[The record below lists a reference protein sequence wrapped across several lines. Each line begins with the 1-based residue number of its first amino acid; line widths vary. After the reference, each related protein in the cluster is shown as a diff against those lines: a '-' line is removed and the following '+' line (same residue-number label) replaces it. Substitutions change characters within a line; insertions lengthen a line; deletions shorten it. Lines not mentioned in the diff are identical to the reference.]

1 MQKTNFE
8 QVVEQICSEDGRY
21 HPEAYSF
28 VREGLDQTLKNLKRS
43 DTAGSNKHVSGPEL
57 LEGLRRFTLEE
68 FGPMGGL
75 VLSEWGVGSC
85 RDFGQIVFNLVQHNV
100 LGRSDSDSIEDFEEI
115 YTFDEAFEAP
125 FRPAAPEATSR
136 KKTSGGRRS
145 TAPRARKKDSE
156 SSVTPDQNDS

>member
-8 QVVEQICSEDGRY
+8 QVVEQICSEDERF

-43 DTAGSNKHVSGPEL
+43 EGAGAGKHVSGPEL

-68 FGPMGGL
+68 FGPMGGM
-75 VLSEWGVGSC
+75 VLNEWGLSTC

-100 LGRSDSDSIEDFEEI
+100 LGRSDSDSIEDFREI

-125 FRPAAPEATSR
+125 FRPNPVTSPESGGASR
-136 KKTSGGRRS
+136 KRGTRSDAPSRRKS
-145 TAPRARKKDSE
+145 KE
-156 SSVTPDQNDS
+156 S

>member
-8 QVVEQICSEDGRY
+8 QVVEQICMEDDRF

-43 DTAGSNKHVSGPEL
+43 EGAGAGKHVSGPEL

-68 FGPMGGL
+68 FGPMGRL
-75 VLSEWGVGSC
+75 VLNEWGLNHC

-100 LGRSDSDSIEDFEEI
+100 LGRSDSDSIEDFREI

-125 FRPAAPEATSR
+125 FRPDPVPGPTDSSKARHSKRP
-136 KKTSGGRRS
+136 GRSDASVREK
-145 TAPRARKKDSE
+145 PKE
-156 SSVTPDQNDS
+156 S